1 MFSMSNKRS
10 IGDLVD
16 LIQNKNR
23 KRDRIARRDR
33 KKNKKD
39 RMRNKV
45 FKVVK
50 PILYDFDPDIR
61 KEMTIKIPSEYME
74 GIEHSIK
81 IVLSDSKL
89 KMRCDCQRLFVK
101 KGKKFLRT
109 NCKHISAIL
118 YSMMHNY
125 FPKEEPTS
133 VIGVIRHLN
142 KKRLIVVDMK
152 DKKFRS
158 WFIKAYKKLTENH
171 KFPEII
177 GQVEQTMNLPLKSGQ
192 VIKLSCNGMN
202 VSASCECPING
213 QSNIEG
219 MLIDLIRDFIF
230 SFRPKKKK
238 KKRAG
243 TKKEDEELSKIFE
256 SLCTIED

>member
-1 MFSMSNKRS
+1 MSKKRS
-10 IGDLVD
+10 IGDLVGLVD
-16 LIQNKNR
+16 LVQNQ

-33 KKNKKD
+33 KKNKKNWKQ
-39 RMRNKV
+39 NKV
-45 FKVVK
+45 FKVMN
-50 PILYDFDPDIR
+50 PIMYDFDPRVR

-74 GIEHSIK
+74 GVEHSVK

-89 KMRCDCQRLFVK
+89 KMRCNCQRLFVK
-101 KGKKFLRT
+101 ETGKKLLRI

-125 FPKEEPTS
+125 FPKDKPTS
-133 VIGVIRHLN
+133 VIDVIRHLN
-142 KKRLIVVDMK
+142 QKRLIVVDLM
-152 DKKFRS
+152 DTKFRS
-158 WFIKAYKKLTENH
+158 RFIKAYKKLTENH
-171 KFPEII
+171 KFPEIAE
-177 GQVEQTMNLPLKSGQ
+177 QVEQTMDLPLKSGQ

-202 VSASCECPING
+202 VSASCACPING
-213 QSNIEG
+213 QSNVEG

-230 SFRPKKKK
+230 SFSPKNKK

-243 TKKEDEELSKIFE
+243 MKREDEELSKIFE